1 MYDIL
6 AGFLVAILSGLGI
19 GGGGLLVIYLTLS
32 GVGQLEAQG
41 INLVYFLFS
50 SGAAMLV
57 HMTRRKLNLPL
68 IVVLALSGVVGAVC
82 GSLLARSV
90 DPTILRKTFGVLLF
104 VSGRSRSRRNEILSV
119 LDFSG
124 VSC

>member
-6 AGFLVAILSGLGI
+6 AGFIVAVLSGLGI
-19 GGGGLLVIYLTLS
+19 GGGGLLVIYLTLA

-57 HMTRRKLNLPL
+57 HMTRRRLRLPL
-68 IVVLALSGVVGAVC
+68 IVLLALSGIVGAVC

-90 DPTILRKTFGVLLF
+90 DPMILRRTFGVLLF
-104 VSGRSRSRRNEILSV
+104 VSGTLA
-119 LDFSG
+119 LTAK
-124 VSC
+124 